1 MNSID
6 LNIVDWTALN
16 ESQRQQALARPE
28 TLNDPKLFADV
39 QAIIGRVRQQG
50 DKALL
55 HYNRTFDG
63 VSLKELMVSEAEFA
77 QAERDV
83 PDDIKKAL
91 LQARQRITRWH
102 SAGMAKEFSVK
113 TAPGVRCG
121 RIIRPIQRVGL
132 YIPAGSAPLPSTVL
146 MLGIPALLAQ
156 CPEVLICTPPQ
167 ADGSV
172 HPAILVAAK
181 LCGITK
187 VYKTGGAQAIAA
199 MALGTESI
207 GACAKI
213 FGPGNAYV
221 SVAKQLVQSLPGG
234 PAIDMPAGPSEVLVI
249 ADAKANAGFVAAD
262 LLAQAEHGPDSQV
275 VCLSTSAVKL
285 KQVKRALDE
294 QLKTLPRRAITA
306 KALTHARLI
315 KARSL
320 REAMDISNRYAPE
333 HLILAVDDAER
344 LLDAVQAAG
353 SVFIGAWAS
362 ESLGDYCSGTNHT
375 LPTNGYARAY
385 SGVSVAS
392 FQLNISTQRVS
403 PKGLK
408 AIGPCAETLARCE
421 RLEAH
426 ARSVSIRLQALA

>member
-1 MNSID
+1 MNI
-6 LNIVDWTALN
+6 LDWTTLTEN
-16 ESQRQQALARPE
+16 ERAQAIARPQQ
-28 TLNDPKLFADV
+28 LNDPKLFADV
-39 QAIIGRVRQQG
+39 QAIIARVQKQG

-55 HYNRTFDG
+55 DYNRKFDG
-63 VSLKELMVSEAEFA
+63 LSLKQLAVSEAEFA

-83 PDDIKKAL
+83 PDEIKAAL
-91 LQARQRITRWH
+91 QEAKSRIQRWH
-102 SAGMAKEFSVK
+102 KAGMSKAFSVK
-113 TAPGVRCG
+113 TAPGVECG

-132 YIPAGSAPLPSTVL
+132 YIPAGSAPLPSSVL

-156 CPEVLICTPPQ
+156 CPEVLICTPARQ
-167 ADGSV
+167 DGSV
-172 HPAILVAAK
+172 NPAILVAAK
-181 LCGITK
+181 LCGIAK
-187 VYKTGGAQAIAA
+187 IYKTGGAQAIAA

-249 ADAKANAGFVAAD
+249 ADAKADAGFVAAD

-285 KQVKRALDE
+285 KQIKRALDE

-315 KARSL
+315 KTRSL
-320 REAMDISNRYAPE
+320 SDAIAISNRYAPE

-344 LLDAVQAAG
+344 LLDSVTAAG
-353 SVFIGAWAS
+353 SVFIGPWAS

-403 PKGLK
+403 RKGLK
-408 AIGPCAETLARCE
+408 TIGPCAEILARCE
-421 RLEAH
+421 GLEAH
-426 ARSVSIRLQALA
+426 ARSVGIRRKALP

>member
-1 MNSID
+1 MNI
-6 LNIVDWTALN
+6 LDWTKLTEN
-16 ESQRQQALARPE
+16 ERLQAIARPQQ
-28 TLNDPKLFADV
+28 LNDPKLFADV
-39 QAIIGRVRQQG
+39 QAIIARVQKHG

-55 HYNRTFDG
+55 DYNRKFDG
-63 VSLKELMVSEAEFA
+63 VSLKQLAVSEAEFA

-83 PDDIKKAL
+83 PDDIKAAL
-91 LQARQRITRWH
+91 QEAKSRIQRWH
-102 SAGMAKEFSVK
+102 KAGMSKAFSVK
-113 TAPGVRCG
+113 TAPGVACG

-132 YIPAGSAPLPSTVL
+132 YIPAGSAPLPSSVL

-156 CPEVLICTPPQ
+156 CPEVLICTPARQ
-167 ADGSV
+167 DGSV

-181 LCGITK
+181 LCGITHI
-187 VYKTGGAQAIAA
+187 YKTGGAQAIAA

-249 ADAKANAGFVAAD
+249 ADANADAGFVAAD

-275 VCLSTSAVKL
+275 VCLSTSTVKL
-285 KQVKRALDE
+285 KQIKRALDE
-294 QLKTLPRRAITA
+294 QLKTLPRQAITA

-315 KARSL
+315 KTRSL
-320 REAMDISNRYAPE
+320 PDAIAISNRYAPE

-344 LLDAVQAAG
+344 LLDSVTAAG
-353 SVFIGAWAS
+353 SVFIGPWAS

-403 PKGLK
+403 RKGLK
-408 AIGPCAETLARCE
+408 AIGPCAEILARCE
-421 RLEAH
+421 GLEAH
-426 ARSVSIRLQALA
+426 ARSVGIRRKALS